1 MVPKTKLENKGI
13 CIKDFRAI
21 RNLNGVNIRMIMANL
36 APHNQMRTKVIYSF
50 KSEIHWVVGEVVD
63 YKNYICASLEEIQ
76 AYIKECE
83 QNQFDMEN
91 AEVWS
96 KAYLPAT
103 RKTEIQGNSQGYYQ
117 GNVTL
122 IMFKLGC

>member
-122 IMFKLGC
+122 IMFKLGW

>member
-1 MVPKTKLENKGI
+1 M
-13 CIKDFRAI
+13 
-21 RNLNGVNIRMIMANL
+21 
-36 APHNQMRTKVIYSF
+36 
-50 KSEIHWVVGEVVD
+50 D

-103 RKTEIQGNSQGYYQ
+103 RKTEIQGNSQGDYQ

-122 IMFKLGC
+122 IMFKLGW